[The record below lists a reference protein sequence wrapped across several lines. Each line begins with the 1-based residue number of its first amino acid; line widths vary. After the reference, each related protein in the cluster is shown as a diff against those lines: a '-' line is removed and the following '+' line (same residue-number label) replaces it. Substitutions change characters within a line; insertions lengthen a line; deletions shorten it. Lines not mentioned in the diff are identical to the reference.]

1 MLRKHAFLWVLVV
14 AIVCAPGSA
23 WAEMIAYYP
32 FNEGSGTDTVDV
44 TGNGNDGVLASG
56 VDWVDGYKGSGVHFD
71 TANERIVVGPLDP
84 SAGTNAM
91 TLAAWINWEGQGHS
105 IGQQG
110 IIGKREGWDP
120 GTGIKWF
127 WQAQPSGAL
136 LFRADWANGG
146 GAGLWWGNT
155 DLVPYANEWT
165 HVALTWDDGAAISYI
180 NGEEVQTGNI
190 TFQDTADDTPVSIGA
205 VSATNGETFVGII
218 DEVRIYNS
226 ALDPAS
232 IVKAMTGDTTP
243 ASLVGPSSGQTD
255 VRRDPT
261 LQWSPGEFAASHD
274 VYLGSSMADVEA
286 ASRTN
291 PLGTLVSEDQQ
302 DLSYT
307 VNELLSVGTTYYWR
321 IDEVN
326 AAPDNTIFSGE
337 VWSFTTEPQNYPIA
351 NVSATASGANP
362 SMIPENT
369 VNGSGLNAAGEHS
382 TLSQE
387 MWLAPSLPAWIQFEF
402 DALYVVDDMK
412 IWNNNQAI
420 EAFIGFGAKEVAV
433 EISTDGELWTALDPV
448 TVGQATGQSTNP
460 VNAVVDMGA
469 VAAKFVRLTISSAYG
484 MMGQVGLSEVQFSYI
499 PVYARTPEPADG
511 AVDVALDAQ
520 LGWRMGRLAAAHDV
534 FFVEAGADL
543 APIGTADRA
552 SFDPGAL
559 EFGTDYTWQ
568 INEVSDAENPVVY
581 EGPVWTFSTTELE
594 LIEGFEDFSGDEGQE
609 VFMTWFDGFGGD
621 PALGGSTAGHID
633 APFVETAT
641 VNSGGQSLPIYYDND
656 GGFIDIDGQ
665 TSAPR
670 FSEVERE
677 FTGLDLTANGAD
689 TLAIAFRG
697 NAGAFAEAAD
707 GNITLSGAGADIWNN
722 SDEFRFAYKSLSG
735 DGSIV
740 AQVQSLAGP
749 HAWAKAGVMIR
760 ETVAADSVF
769 AMMAAT
775 GTNGVTMQR
784 RILGA
789 GAATGDNSTPR
800 DAAAENQDDEPVW
813 IRIDRTGNDFN
824 AYWSLDGSN
833 WSPSVDNPQTIT
845 MGATVLVGLA
855 VTSHDS
861 GNSTV
866 AEFSDIATTGTVSGA
881 WQAEAIGVDMPANG
895 ADPVYVI
902 LEDNAGKT
910 GMVTHPDPA
919 ASQLSSWQDWQIPLA
934 DFGSLRLNRIERI
947 TIGVGHKDGSQPG
960 GEGVIFVD
968 DIQKGSPK

>member
-1 MLRKHAFLWVLVV
+1 MLRKHTFLWVLVG
-14 AIVCAPGSA
+14 AIVCATGGSA

-32 FNEGSGTDTVDV
+32 FNEGVGTDTVDA
-44 TGNGNDGVLASG
+44 TGNGNDGVLAAG
-56 VDWVDGYKGSGVHFD
+56 VDWVDGYKGNGVHFD
-71 TANERIVVGPLDP
+71 TANERIVVGPIDP

-190 TFQDTADDTPVSIGA
+190 SFQDTADATPVSIGS

-218 DEVRIYNS
+218 DEVRIYNEV
-226 ALDPAS
+226 LDAAG
-232 IVKAMTGDTTP
+232 IAKAMSGDTTP

-261 LQWSPGEFAASHD
+261 LEWSPGELAASHD
-274 VYLGSSMADVEA
+274 VYLGTSMTDVET
-286 ASRTN
+286 ASRAT
-291 PLGTLVSEDQQ
+291 PLGTLVSQGQQ

-307 VNELLSVGTTYYWR
+307 VDGVLDIDTPYYWR

-326 AAPDNTIFSGE
+326 AAPDNTIFKGE
-337 VWSFTTEPQNYPIA
+337 VWSFTTEPQNYPIT
-351 NVSATASGANP
+351 NISASASGANP
-362 SMIPENT
+362 TMVAENT
-369 VNGSGLNAAGEHS
+369 VNGSGLNGAGEHS

-402 DALYVVDDMK
+402 DAEYVVDDMK

-420 EAFIGFGAKEVAV
+420 EAFIGFGAKEVDV
-433 EISTDGELWTALDPV
+433 EISIDGDTWTALDPV
-448 TVGQATGQSTNP
+448 TVGQATGQSTNQ

-469 VAAKFVRLTISSAYG
+469 VTAKFVKLTINSAYG

-499 PVYARTPEPADG
+499 PVYARTPQPADG

-534 FFVEAGADL
+534 FLTEAGADL
-543 APIGTADRA
+543 ALIGTADRA

-559 EFGTDYTWQ
+559 EFGADYTWQ

-581 EGPVWTFSTTELE
+581 EGPVWTFSTQEFSLV
-594 LIEGFEDFSGDEGQE
+594 EGFEDYSGEEGQE

-621 PALGGSTAGHID
+621 PILGGSTAGHID
-633 APFVETAT
+633 APFVDTSTA
-641 VNSGGQSLPIYYDND
+641 NSGRQSLPVYYDNN
-656 GGFIDIDGQ
+656 GGFTDIDGQ

-677 FTGLDLTANGAD
+677 FTGLDLMANGAD
-689 TLAIAFRG
+689 TLSIAFRG
-697 NAGAFAEAAD
+697 NAGAFAEDAD
-707 GNITLSGAGADIWNN
+707 GNITMSAAGADVWNN
-722 SDEFRFAYKSLSG
+722 SDEFRYAYKTLSG
-735 DGSIV
+735 DGSV
-740 AQVQSLAGP
+740 TVKVNSLVETNV
-749 HAWAKAGVMIR
+749 WAKAGVMIR
-760 ETVAADSVF
+760 ASSAPGSEHGAMVMSAANGVQFVHRLMQGGTSIGATQAAPVAAAPYWVRVTRTGNTLTAATSADGVTWGNYTATAADSV
-769 AMMAAT
+769 ADIPLPA
-775 GTNGVTMQR
+775 N
-784 RILGA
+784 
-789 GAATGDNSTPR
+789 
-800 DAAAENQDDEPVW
+800 
-813 IRIDRTGNDFN
+813 
-824 AYWSLDGSN
+824 
-833 WSPSVDNPQTIT
+833 
-845 MGATVLVGLA
+845 VLIGLA
-855 VTSHDS
+855 VTSHQS
-861 GNSTV
+861 GVTTI
-866 AEFSDIATTGTVSGA
+866 AEFSDVSFTGNVTGA
-881 WQAEAIGVDMPANG
+881 WTAEAIGVDMPTNSAE
-895 ADPVYVI
+895 PVYVV
-902 LEDNAGKT
+902 LTDNAGKT
-910 GMVTHPDPA
+910 GMVTHPDSA
-919 ASQLSSWQDWQIPLA
+919 ASQLSTWQDWQIPLA
-934 DFGSLRLNRIERI
+934 DFGLLRFNQIEKI
-947 TIGVGHKDGSQPG
+947 TIGVGQKDGSQAG
-960 GEGVIFVD
+960 GEGVLFVD
-968 DIQKGSPK
+968 DLRKGSPK